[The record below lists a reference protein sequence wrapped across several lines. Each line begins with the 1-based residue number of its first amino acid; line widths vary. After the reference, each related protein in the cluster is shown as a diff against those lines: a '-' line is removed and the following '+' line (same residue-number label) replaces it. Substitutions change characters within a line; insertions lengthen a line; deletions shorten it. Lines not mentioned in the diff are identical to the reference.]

1 MLNVCEM
8 CIKQC
13 VSKNKL
19 YIVRLNTVWWAR
31 QITNV
36 MFFSSFLLLKN
47 SSILPLWICNIK
59 CYCNAL
65 SVVKYCWIQIKNCK
79 RLKIELISW
88 MKSYCSENWSMFSG
102 SQRRI
107 SIAPYKFYSCDFCI
121 FSSSEHKHW
130 KPQFLFVYPGFM
142 LKLQINLFHTAKRVG
157 GLRLEVKWYQSKCC
171 YAFHLLFFYI
181 PEIHHNYTICGW
193 MQFYCHQYFS
203 GCSILGW
210 KCKYSQSIAFKAV
223 THVFQS
229 LQSACVYTV
238 YNVISQCTCVL

>member
-1 MLNVCEM
+1 MVYKCIKKESTTQFYFIKNKTMNLMLRWYAVLNMLNVCEM

-65 SVVKYCWIQIKNCK
+65 FVVKYCWIQIKNCK

-107 SIAPYKFYSCDFCI
+107 SIAPYKFYSC
-121 FSSSEHKHW
+121 EK
-130 KPQFLFVYPGFM
+130 FM
-142 LKLQINLFHTAKRVG
+142 HFWF
-157 GLRLEVKWYQSKCC
+157 KW
-171 YAFHLLFFYI
+171 A
-181 PEIHHNYTICGW
+181 
-193 MQFYCHQYFS
+193 
-203 GCSILGW
+203 
-210 KCKYSQSIAFKAV
+210 
-223 THVFQS
+223 
-229 LQSACVYTV
+229 
-238 YNVISQCTCVL
+238 